1 MHQKTIAIN
10 RYIDKNTTKMA
21 RVLNFTQFINEA
33 EDQKKIEYIYDKAGK
48 EVEKAILNL
57 EGSDSAQMTKLMNKF
72 VETYELLKQA
82 QESHDEVKDVLKDK
96 INESFTEELKF
107 VTRIIN
113 TVKYAFTFSKY
124 TKAKEET
131 SEVVDYK
138 AAMNEMMEIF
148 PDIKDGLKEIIK
160 KHTEIKKVV
169 KKEIS
174 GSIKYTHVT
183 LNEGL
188 SDILK
193 GLITKLEGI
202 FSSLYRSLKTI
213 GGRIDDKFEKIDS
226 LLKG

>member
-1 MHQKTIAIN
+1 
-10 RYIDKNTTKMA
+10 
-21 RVLNFTQFINEA
+21 
-33 EDQKKIEYIYDKAGK
+33 
-48 EVEKAILNL
+48 
-57 EGSDSAQMTKLMNKF
+57 MTKLMNKF

>member
-82 QESHDEVKDVLKDK
+82 QESHDEVKDILKDK

>member
-1 MHQKTIAIN
+1 MTRILK
-10 RYIDKNTTKMA
+10 
-21 RVLNFTQFINEA
+21 FSQFVNEA

-48 EVEKAILNL
+48 EVEKAIMTL
-57 EGSDSAQMTKLMNKF
+57 EGSDSAQMTKLMNRF

-82 QESHDEVKDVLKDK
+82 QESHEEVKEILKDK
-96 INESFTEELKF
+96 INESFPEELKF
-107 VTRIIN
+107 ITRIIN

-124 TKAKEET
+124 TKAREET

-138 AAMNEMMEIF
+138 AAMDEMMEIF
-148 PDIKDGLKEIIK
+148 PDIKEGLKEIVK

-174 GSIKYTHVT
+174 GSIKYTHVS

-193 GLITKLEGI
+193 GLVTKLEGI
-202 FSSLYRSLKTI
+202 FSSLYRSLKSI
-213 GGRIDDKFEKIDS
+213 GGRIDSKLERIDS

>member
-1 MHQKTIAIN
+1 
-10 RYIDKNTTKMA
+10 MA

-57 EGSDSAQMTKLMNKF
+57 EGSDSAQITKLMNKF

-82 QESHDEVKDVLKDK
+82 QESHDDVKDVLKDK

-113 TVKYAFTFSKY
+113 TAKYAFTFSKY

-131 SEVVDYK
+131 SEVVNYK
-138 AAMNEMMEIF
+138 AAMDEMVEIF
-148 PDIKDGLKEIIK
+148 PDIKEGLKEIIK

>member
-1 MHQKTIAIN
+1 
-10 RYIDKNTTKMA
+10 MA

>member
-160 KHTEIKKVV
+160 KHTEIKNVV

>member
-1 MHQKTIAIN
+1 
-10 RYIDKNTTKMA
+10 MA

-72 VETYELLKQA
+72 VETYDLLKQA
-82 QESHDEVKDVLKDK
+82 QESHDEVKEVLKDK
-96 INESFTEELKF
+96 INESFPEELKF
-107 VTRIIN
+107 VTRIIS

-138 AAMNEMMEIF
+138 AAMDEMMDIF

-193 GLITKLEGI
+193 GLMTKLEGI

-213 GGRIDDKFEKIDS
+213 GGRIDAKFEKIDS